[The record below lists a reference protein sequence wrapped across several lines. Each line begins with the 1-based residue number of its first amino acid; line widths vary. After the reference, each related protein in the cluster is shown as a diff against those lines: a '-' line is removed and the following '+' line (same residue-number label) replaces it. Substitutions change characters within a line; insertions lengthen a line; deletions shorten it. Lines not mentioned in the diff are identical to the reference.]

1 MALGYGQISFN
12 DIYNELNAYGGYTSS
27 RSARAMASHAGFGQ
41 PDAAS
46 DFHGYTTP
54 APESQLYSVFFLGAY
69 PNPYGG
75 GYVCGDYS
83 QESFFGAY
91 TNLGRYVYSWG
102 GGVSGNYTLDGG
114 STVYV
119 ISNGTVIYTDW
130 CSVVY

>member
-54 APESQLYSVFFLGAY
+54 APETINNFLNVYPAY
-69 PNPYGG
+69 EVGWDWACG
-75 GYVCGDYS
+75 EATYVGK
-83 QESFFGAY
+83 
-91 TNLGRYVYSWG
+91 TNLNRYVYAIGSPLN
-102 GGVSGNYTLDGG
+102 GNFAIEDQYYQIWALSDGYLFSFVG
-114 STVYV
+114 YC
-119 ISNGTVIYTDW
+119 GYFM
-130 CSVVY
+130 